1 LSKTITNNQ
10 TVDIVSD
17 FKEITKMRLAVS
29 VVFSSVAGYFLGA
42 EVIDFVEVL
51 LLAIGGYM
59 MVGASNAFNQIIE
72 KDLDALMNRTK
83 NRPIPSGSMSVN
95 KALFIGSTLAV
106 LGLAILYYINPI
118 TAMFG
123 AISIFLYV
131 SVYTPL
137 KTRTPLSVFVG
148 AFPGAIPFMLGW
160 VAATG
165 SFSIEAGTLFM
176 IQFFWQ
182 FPHFWAL
189 GWWLYDDYKR
199 GGFFM
204 LPTGKRDKG
213 TAIQI
218 ILYTIWTIAVS
229 LIPAFGVTGRLYL
242 TPVSG
247 VLILILGLGM
257 LYYAYK
263 LYRNRDE
270 ISAKKLMFASVSYI
284 TLLQIIYVLDK
295 YIRIWI

>member
-1 LSKTITNNQ
+1 MSKAITNNQ
-10 TVDIVSD
+10 SVDLISD

-42 EVIDFVEVL
+42 EVIDFVELL
-51 LLAIGGYM
+51 LLAVGGYM
-59 MVGASNAFNQIIE
+59 MVGASNAFNQVIE
-72 KDLDALMNRTK
+72 KDLDVLMDRTK
-83 NRPIPSGSMSVN
+83 NRPIPSGRMSVK
-95 KALFIGSTLAV
+95 KALFIAFTFTI
-106 LGLAILYYINPI
+106 LGLLVLYIINPV

-131 SVYTPL
+131 SIYTPL
-137 KTRTPLSVFVG
+137 KTKTPLSVFVG

-160 VAATG
+160 VAATND
-165 SFSIEAGTLFM
+165 FSIESGTLFM

-189 GWWLYDDYKR
+189 GWWLYNDYKR

-204 LPTGKRDKG
+204 LPTGKRDRG

-229 LIPAFGVTGRLYL
+229 LIPVFGVTGRLYL

-247 VLILILGLGM
+247 ILILILGLGM

-263 LYRNRDE
+263 LYKNRDE